1 MYRRHYYEIF
11 YAVWNNYRP
20 ISYRRQN
27 SFPSSSA
34 ENSLLSSSS
43 VWGMVLLF
51 VLLCLKVIKLDQ
63 IEETADFLLSIMT
76 ITFVPVGASLITS
89 FPAIKDEIV
98 GIFAIIIIS
107 TVVCFFITG
116 KVAQKIIDSINK
128 NKGEE

>member
-1 MYRRHYYEIF
+1 MKYIMQF
-11 YAVWNNYRP
+11 G
-20 ISYRRQN
+20 IIIGL
-27 SFPSSSA
+27 
-34 ENSLLSSSS
+34 SLIGEVLNAIVPLPVPSS

-51 VLLCLKVIKLDQ
+51 ILLCLKVIKLDQ

-107 TVVCFFITG
+107 TVICFFITG
-116 KVAQKIIDSINK
+116 KVAQKIIDSSNK